1 MSPFTGG
8 NSDLIIQLAS
18 LVDMCGIFFLH
29 SHRTAAASDIARQCK
44 KLLHMDHFD
53 LFIPGSLCC
62 FFQIQFKTHGNTEN
76 MDTGAVAPGD
86 QRFEYLFFR
95 QAYCCSSMGTA
106 QIILIV
112 SIECFPAGY
121 FCLLDQTNSVCFC
134 CHKITLPIIRH
145 PVNKRKVNVS
155 EKKGN
160 ANKKSRRHNMNDQT
174 NPDMRKQEREQ
185 VVELGS
191 DITKSS
197 KGNIYTLTIIGQV
210 EGHQVAPETVKTT
223 KYEHVLPLLA
233 GIEESDEI
241 DGLLLLLNTV
251 GGDIEAGLAIA
262 EMIAGMKKPT
272 VSLVLGGG
280 HSIGIPLAVC
290 TKKSFITPTASMTV
304 HPVRMTGLVVGA
316 PQTFRYFQR
325 IQEQIA
331 DFVTSNSRI
340 SRADFE
346 HYMMATGEM
355 ATDVGTILY
364 GKEAVS
370 SGLIDKLGG
379 LNDALAALHK
389 MIDRNASNKQ
399 GNGEKSVRKS

>member
-1 MSPFTGG
+1 MNEHLDP
-8 NSDLIIQLAS
+8 D
-18 LVDMCGIFFLH
+18 
-29 SHRTAAASDIARQCK
+29 
-44 KLLHMDHFD
+44 
-53 LFIPGSLCC
+53 
-62 FFQIQFKTHGNTEN
+62 FK
-76 MDTGAVAPGD
+76 
-86 QRFEYLFFR
+86 Q
-95 QAYCCSSMGTA
+95 
-106 QIILIV
+106 
-112 SIECFPAGY
+112 
-121 FCLLDQTNSVCFC
+121 
-134 CHKITLPIIRH
+134 
-145 PVNKRKVNVS
+145 
-155 EKKGN
+155 
-160 ANKKSRRHNMNDQT
+160 
-174 NPDMRKQEREQ
+174 QEREQ
-185 VVELGS
+185 IVELGS

-210 EGHQVAPETVKTT
+210 EGHQVLPENCKTT

-331 DFVTSNSRI
+331 DFVTTNSKITRET
-340 SRADFE
+340 FE

-370 SGLIDKLGG
+370 SGLIDRLGG
-379 LNDALAALHK
+379 LSDALAALHK
-389 MIDRNASNKQ
+389 MI
-399 GNGEKSVRKS
+399 EKTAPIKRENREKNQ

>member
-1 MSPFTGG
+1 MAD
-8 NSDLIIQLAS
+8 NHDVEQ
-18 LVDMCGIFFLH
+18 
-29 SHRTAAASDIARQCK
+29 Q
-44 KLLHMDHFD
+44 
-53 LFIPGSLCC
+53 
-62 FFQIQFKTHGNTEN
+62 TEN
-76 MDTGAVAPGD
+76 
-86 QRFEYLFFR
+86 RER
-95 QAYCCSSMGTA
+95 
-106 QIILIV
+106 IV
-112 SIECFPAGY
+112 EI
-121 FCLLDQTNSVCFC
+121 
-134 CHKITLPIIRH
+134 
-145 PVNKRKVNVS
+145 
-155 EKKGN
+155 
-160 ANKKSRRHNMNDQT
+160 
-174 NPDMRKQEREQ
+174 
-185 VVELGS
+185 GS

-210 EGHQVAPETVKTT
+210 EGHQVLPETAKTT

-331 DFVTSNSRI
+331 DFVTANSGI
-340 SRADFE
+340 SKETFE
-346 HYMMATGEM
+346 GYMMATGEI

-370 SGLIDKLGG
+370 SGLIDRLGG
-379 LNDALAALHK
+379 LNDALTALHK
-389 MIDRNASNKQ
+389 MIDKRSGKRKGSA
-399 GNGEKSVRKS
+399 EKT

>member
-1 MSPFTGG
+1 
-8 NSDLIIQLAS
+8 
-18 LVDMCGIFFLH
+18 
-29 SHRTAAASDIARQCK
+29 
-44 KLLHMDHFD
+44 
-53 LFIPGSLCC
+53 
-62 FFQIQFKTHGNTEN
+62 
-76 MDTGAVAPGD
+76 
-86 QRFEYLFFR
+86 
-95 QAYCCSSMGTA
+95 
-106 QIILIV
+106 
-112 SIECFPAGY
+112 
-121 FCLLDQTNSVCFC
+121 
-134 CHKITLPIIRH
+134 
-145 PVNKRKVNVS
+145 
-155 EKKGN
+155 
-160 ANKKSRRHNMNDQT
+160 MNDHKNAELQE
-174 NPDMRKQEREQ
+174 QEREQ
-185 VVELGS
+185 ITQLGS

-210 EGHQVAPETVKTT
+210 EGHQVLPENCKTT

-233 GIEESDEI
+233 GIEESDDI

-331 DFVTSNSRI
+331 DFVTANSGI
-340 SRADFE
+340 SRETFE

-364 GKEAVS
+364 GKEAVA
-370 SGLIDKLGG
+370 SGLIDQLGG
-379 LNDALAALHK
+379 LSDALTALRG
-389 MIDRNASNKQ
+389 MIDQNNEHK
-399 GNGEKSVRKS
+399 

>member
-1 MSPFTGG
+1 
-8 NSDLIIQLAS
+8 
-18 LVDMCGIFFLH
+18 
-29 SHRTAAASDIARQCK
+29 
-44 KLLHMDHFD
+44 
-53 LFIPGSLCC
+53 
-62 FFQIQFKTHGNTEN
+62 
-76 MDTGAVAPGD
+76 
-86 QRFEYLFFR
+86 
-95 QAYCCSSMGTA
+95 
-106 QIILIV
+106 
-112 SIECFPAGY
+112 
-121 FCLLDQTNSVCFC
+121 
-134 CHKITLPIIRH
+134 
-145 PVNKRKVNVS
+145 
-155 EKKGN
+155 
-160 ANKKSRRHNMNDQT
+160 MNEQK

-185 VVELGS
+185 IIDLGTDLTRS
-191 DITKSS
+191 GSS
-197 KGNIYTLTIIGQV
+197 NIYTLTIIGQI

-223 KYEHVLPLLA
+223 KYEHILPLLA

-290 TKKSFITPTASMTV
+290 TKESFITPTASMTV

-331 DFVTSNSRI
+331 DFVTANSRI
-340 SRADFE
+340 SREDFVN
-346 HYMMATGEM
+346 YMMATGEM

-379 LNDALAALHK
+379 LSDALSALHR
-389 MIDRNASNKQ
+389 MIDKKKAEKQ
-399 GNGEKSVRKS
+399 REENPS

>member
-1 MSPFTGG
+1 MSEEK
-8 NSDLIIQLAS
+8 NAEL
-18 LVDMCGIFFLH
+18 
-29 SHRTAAASDIARQCK
+29 K
-44 KLLHMDHFD
+44 K
-53 LFIPGSLCC
+53 
-62 FFQIQFKTHGNTEN
+62 E
-76 MDTGAVAPGD
+76 
-86 QRFEYLFFR
+86 
-95 QAYCCSSMGTA
+95 
-106 QIILIV
+106 
-112 SIECFPAGY
+112 
-121 FCLLDQTNSVCFC
+121 
-134 CHKITLPIIRH
+134 
-145 PVNKRKVNVS
+145 
-155 EKKGN
+155 
-160 ANKKSRRHNMNDQT
+160 
-174 NPDMRKQEREQ
+174 EREQ

-197 KGNIYTLTIIGQV
+197 QGNIYTLTIIGQV

-290 TKKSFITPTASMTV
+290 TKHSFITPTASMTV

-325 IQEQIA
+325 IQEQIVK
-331 DFVTSNSRI
+331 FVANNSRI
-340 SRADFE
+340 SQDKFE

-370 SGLIDKLGG
+370 SGLIDELGG
-379 LNDALAALHK
+379 LNDALSCLHK
-389 MIDRNASNKQ
+389 MIDDSKSNKID
-399 GNGEKSVRKS
+399 